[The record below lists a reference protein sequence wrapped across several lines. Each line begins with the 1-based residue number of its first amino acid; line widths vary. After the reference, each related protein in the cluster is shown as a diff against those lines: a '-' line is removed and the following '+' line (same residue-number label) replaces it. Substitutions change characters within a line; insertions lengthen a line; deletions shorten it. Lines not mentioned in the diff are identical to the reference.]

1 MNISEI
7 NTKFNVGQIVYTI
20 KDQAIDRVKIKEIV
34 VHVTNEGTSVHYGII
49 NFAGREMEYSEAL
62 LVSTIEE
69 AKQAAKT
76 NWETIDSNVR
86 QLLDKISDANFDER
100 QKMYNEKVNEKK
112 RIEANN
118 V

>member
-20 KDQAIDRVKIKEIV
+20 KDQAIDR
-34 VHVTNEGTSVHYGII
+34 VHYGII